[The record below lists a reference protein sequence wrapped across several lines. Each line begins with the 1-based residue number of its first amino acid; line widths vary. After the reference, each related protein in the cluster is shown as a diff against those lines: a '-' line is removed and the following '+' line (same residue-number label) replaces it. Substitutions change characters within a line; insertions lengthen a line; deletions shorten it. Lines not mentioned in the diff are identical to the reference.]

1 MIVSELKA
9 YIDQYGTVT
18 QAELAKRFSLSLD
31 GVDAML
37 AIWLRKGKL
46 SRIDDVNEHNITVRT
61 RYVSVR
67 NDQIAII
74 TSM

>member
-9 YIDQYGTVT
+9 YIDQCGTVT

-46 SRIDDVNEHNITVRT
+46 SRLEDINETNHVIRVR
-61 RYVSVR
+61 YC
-67 NDQIAII
+67 AINEDALSLRVI
-74 TSM
+74 L